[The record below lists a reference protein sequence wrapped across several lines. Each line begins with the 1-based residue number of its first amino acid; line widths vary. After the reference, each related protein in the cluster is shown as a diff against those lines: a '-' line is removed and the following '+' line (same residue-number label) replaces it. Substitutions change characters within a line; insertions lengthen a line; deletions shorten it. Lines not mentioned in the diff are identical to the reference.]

1 MKKASIL
8 FLSLLVLAGSSAVV
22 GEGKAQSPA
31 PLKVVLIFDMGGRGD
46 GGFND
51 SAYNGMEKAVTELGV
66 KAVYVEHKRNLELD
80 HAINEAAA
88 SDSQMILGVGFAFS
102 DKFAQLAARHPD
114 KKFVV
119 VDYSAKYDERG
130 NLISPPP
137 NLAGL
142 TFKEEEGSFL
152 VGAIAALK
160 SRTGTIGFIG
170 GMDSPIIRKFQ
181 AGYEAGAKAVRPKIR
196 IYSRYA
202 GITGQAFRD
211 PQKGYRIAVRMY
223 KNGADVIY
231 HAAGETGAG
240 LFRAAEKM
248 NRLAIG
254 ADIDQSA
261 QAPGRVLTSML
272 KNVDGAVF
280 EVVQSFVRGNF
291 SGGLK
296 TLGLKEKGVGF
307 VYNDQNKKMISA
319 NIYRQVQTLR
329 AEIVSGALAVPDASG
344 HRTVLSRKE
353 LRDLLSRL
361 QSEIQTALHKLDS
374 DLKHSAR
381 VLAGRDL
388 EGDFARDILRGLYR
402 GNPYIIDCETVSNS
416 GIMLAVEPPAHRS
429 SEGADISG
437 QAHMIRL
444 FKNHQP
450 VLSGSFQSVEGP
462 RAVVIH
468 HPVFSKESKFSG
480 SVSALFAPEY
490 LLSTMIGPIAAYMPV
505 SIFLMQTDG
514 LFIYDVDAKQ
524 IGLNIFTD
532 PLYQPFPEL
541 IALCRRMA
549 AAREGS
555 GGYRFY
561 RKVGEAP
568 IAKTVEWRTVLLH
581 GTPWRL
587 AVAFATDGVER

>member
-1 MKKASIL
+1 MKKAWL
-8 FLSLLVLAGSSAVV
+8 LSFCWLMLLVSLAVV
-22 GEGKAQSPA
+22 QDLKAQGPA
-31 PLKVVLIFDMGGRGD
+31 PLKVALIFDMGGRGD

-51 SAYNGMEKAVTELGV
+51 SAYGGMEKAVAELGV

-80 HAINEAAA
+80 HAVNEAAA
-88 SDSQMILGVGFAFS
+88 SDAQLIIGVGFAFS
-102 DKFAQLAARHPD
+102 ERFDYLAVRHPD

-119 VDYSAKYDERG
+119 VDYSAKHDDEG
-130 NLISPPP
+130 NLVTPPP

-160 SRTGTIGFIG
+160 SQTGKIGFIG

-181 AGYEAGAKAVRPKIR
+181 AGYEAGAKAVRPGIR
-196 IYSRYA
+196 IYSQYA

-211 PQKGYRIAVRMY
+211 PRKGYRTAVRMY

-240 LFRAAEKM
+240 LFQAAKKM

-254 ADIDQSA
+254 VDIDQSA

-272 KNVDGAVF
+272 KNIDGAVF
-280 EVVQSFVRGNF
+280 EVVQSCVRGNF

-296 TLGLKEKGVGF
+296 TLGLKEQGVGF
-307 VYNDQNKKMISA
+307 VYNDQNRKLISESMVQ
-319 NIYRQVQTLR
+319 QVQALR
-329 AEIVSGALAVPDASG
+329 AKIVSGALIVPDASG
-344 HRTVLSRKE
+344 HRTVLSRQE
-353 LRDLLSRL
+353 LLDLLTRL
-361 QSEIQTALHKLDS
+361 QTEIQTTLNRLDN
-374 DLKHSAR
+374 DLRHGAK
-381 VLAGRDL
+381 VLAGKDL
-388 EGDFARDILRGLYR
+388 RGDFARGILQGLYR
-402 GNPYIIDCETVSNS
+402 ANPYIVDCETVSDS
-416 GIMLAVEPPAHRS
+416 GIMLAVEPPAHRL
-429 SEGADISG
+429 SEGADISR
-437 QAHMIRL
+437 QAHMVRL
-444 FKNHQP
+444 FKTHKP

-468 HPVFSKESKFSG
+468 HPIFSTDQGFSG

-490 LLSTMIGPIAAYMPV
+490 LLSSMIGPIAAYMPV
-505 SIFLMQTDG
+505 SIFLMQADG
-514 LFIYDVDAKQ
+514 LIIYDVDAKQ
-524 IGLNIFTD
+524 IGLNIFSD

-549 AAREGS
+549 DAREGS

-568 IAKTVEWRTVLLH
+568 IAKTVEWRTVELH

-587 AVAFATDGVER
+587 AVAFAGDGVER

>member
-1 MKKASIL
+1 MKKAWVL
-8 FLSLLVLAGSSAVV
+8 FLCWLILLGSPAVV
-22 GEGKAQSPA
+22 QDAKAQDSS

-51 SAYNGMEKAVTELGV
+51 SAYSGMEKAVAELGV

-80 HAINEAAA
+80 YAVSGAEA
-88 SDSQMILGVGFAFS
+88 SDAEMIIGVGFAFS
-102 DKFAQLAARHPD
+102 EKFDHLAGRHPD

-119 VDYSAKYDERG
+119 VDYSANYDERG

-142 TFKEEEGSFL
+142 TFREEEGSFL

-160 SRTGTIGFIG
+160 SRSGKIGFIG

-181 AGYEAGAKAVRPKIR
+181 AGYEAGAKAVRPGIR

-211 PQKGYRIAVRMY
+211 PRKGYRIAVSMY

-240 LFRAAEKM
+240 LFQAARKM

-272 KNVDGAVF
+272 KNIDGAVF
-280 EVVQSFVRGNF
+280 EAVQSCAHGNF

-296 TLGLKEKGVGF
+296 TLGLKERGVGF
-307 VYNDQNKKMISA
+307 VYNNQNKKLIPES
-319 NIYRQVQTLR
+319 IHQQVQALR
-329 AEIVSGALAVPDASG
+329 AKIVSGELAVPEASG
-344 HRTVLSRKE
+344 HRTALSRQE

-361 QSEIQTALHKLDS
+361 QSEIQTTLNRLDN
-374 DLKHSAR
+374 DLRHGAK
-381 VLAGRDL
+381 VLAGKDL
-388 EGDFARDILRGLYR
+388 RGDFARGILQGLYR
-402 GNPYIIDCETVSNS
+402 ANPYIIDCETVSDS

-429 SEGADISG
+429 SEGADISR
-437 QAHMIRL
+437 QSHMVRL
-444 FKNHQP
+444 FKTHTP

-468 HPVFSKESKFSG
+468 HPVFLKDRKFSG

-490 LLSTMIGPIAAYMPV
+490 LLSSMIGPIAAYMPV

-549 AAREGS
+549 DTREGS
-555 GGYRFY
+555 GVYRFY

-568 IAKTVEWRTVLLH
+568 IFKTVEWRTVELH

-587 AVAFATDGVER
+587 AAAFAGDGVER

>member
-1 MKKASIL
+1 MKKAWV
-8 FLSLLVLAGSSAVV
+8 LSLCWLILLVSLAVV
-22 GEGKAQSPA
+22 QDLKAQGPA

-51 SAYNGMEKAVTELGV
+51 SAYSGMEKAVAELSV

-80 HAINEAAA
+80 HAVSEAAA
-88 SDSQMILGVGFAFS
+88 SDAEMIIGVGFAFS
-102 DKFAQLAARHPD
+102 EKFDHLAARHPD

-119 VDYSAKYDERG
+119 VDYSAKFDGRG
-130 NLISPPP
+130 NLIAPPP

-160 SRTGTIGFIG
+160 SRTGKIGFIG

-181 AGYEAGAKAVRPKIR
+181 TGYEAGAKAVRPGIR
-196 IYSRYA
+196 IHSQYA

-240 LFRAAEKM
+240 LFQAARKM

-254 ADIDQSA
+254 VDIDQSA

-272 KNVDGAVF
+272 KNIDGAVF
-280 EVVQSFVRGNF
+280 EAVQSCARGNF

-296 TLGLKEKGVGF
+296 TLGIREQGVGF
-307 VYNDQNKKMISA
+307 VYNDQNRKLIPES
-319 NIYRQVQTLR
+319 IYQQVQALR
-329 AEIVSGALAVPDASG
+329 AKMVTGALAVPDASE
-344 HRTVLSRKE
+344 HRTVLSRQE
-353 LRDLLSRL
+353 LRDLLTRL
-361 QSEIQTALHKLDS
+361 QTEIQAALNKLDN
-374 DLKHSAR
+374 DLRHSAK

-388 EGDFARDILRGLYR
+388 QGDFARGILQGLYKA
-402 GNPYIIDCETVSNS
+402 NPYIIDCETVSGS
-416 GIMLAVEPPAHRS
+416 GIMVAVEPPAHRS

-437 QAHMIRL
+437 QAHMVRL
-444 FKNHQP
+444 FKTRKP
-450 VLSGSFQSVEGP
+450 VLSGSFLSVEGP
-462 RAVVIH
+462 RSVVIH
-468 HPVFSKESKFSG
+468 HPVFSTDREFSG

-490 LLSTMIGPIAAYMPV
+490 LLSSMIGPIAANIPV

-514 LFIYDVDAKQ
+514 LFIYDVDTKQ

-549 AAREGS
+549 GVREGS
-555 GGYRFY
+555 GVYRFY
-561 RKVGEAP
+561 RKVGEGP
-568 IAKTVEWRTVLLH
+568 IAKTVEWRTVELH

-587 AVAFATDGVER
+587 AVAFAKEGVKR

>member
-1 MKKASIL
+1 MKKAWV
-8 FLSLLVLAGSSAVV
+8 LSLCCLMLLVSLAVV
-22 GEGKAQSPA
+22 QDLKAQGPT

-51 SAYNGMEKAVTELGV
+51 SAYIGMEKAVAELGV
-66 KAVYVEHKRNLELD
+66 KAVYIEHKRNLELD
-80 HAINEAAA
+80 HAASEAAD
-88 SDSQMILGVGFAFS
+88 SDAQMIIGVGFAFS
-102 DKFAQLAARHPD
+102 EKFDHLAARHPD

-130 NLISPPP
+130 NLIVPPS

-160 SRTGTIGFIG
+160 SRTGKIGFIG

-181 AGYEAGAKAVRPKIR
+181 AGYEAGAKAVRPGIR
-196 IYSRYA
+196 IDSRYA

-211 PQKGYRIAVRMY
+211 PRKGYRIAVRMY

-240 LFRAAEKM
+240 LFQAARKM

-272 KNVDGAVF
+272 KNIDGAVF
-280 EVVQSFVRGNF
+280 EAVQSCVRGSF

-296 TLGLKEKGVGF
+296 TLGLKEQGVGY
-307 VYNDQNKKMISA
+307 VYNQQNRKLIPES
-319 NIYRQVQTLR
+319 IHQQVQALR
-329 AEIVSGALAVPDASG
+329 AKIVSGALTVPDASG
-344 HRTVLSRKE
+344 HRTALSRRE

-361 QSEIQTALHKLDS
+361 QSEIQKTLNRLDH
-374 DLKHSAR
+374 DLQHSAK
-381 VLAGRDL
+381 VLAGKDL
-388 EGDFARDILRGLYR
+388 RGDFARGILQGLYR
-402 GNPYIIDCETVSNS
+402 ANPYIIDCETVSDS

-444 FKNHQP
+444 FKTHAP

-462 RAVVIH
+462 RSVVIH
-468 HPVFSKESKFSG
+468 HPIFSTDREFSG

-490 LLSTMIGPIAAYMPV
+490 LLSSMIGPIAAYMPV

-514 LFIYDVDAKQ
+514 LIIYDVDAKQ

-541 IALCRRMA
+541 IALCRTMA
-549 AAREGS
+549 DAREGS

-561 RKVGEAP
+561 RKVGERP
-568 IAKTVEWRTVLLH
+568 IAKTVEWRTVELH

-587 AVAFATDGVER
+587 AVAFAGDGVER